1 VTTGFL
7 SYAAAEGGSSI
18 SPSEH
23 VGQFELLGMTFNGD
37 TMWTSTIAALIV
49 VGAGLYVRSRVTSGV
64 PNKVQMAYE
73 ALTGYMVD
81 QVQGRM
87 GRRPAEYLAPL
98 TIALFAFIL
107 FSNWL
112 GVIPSGHPEFLKP
125 PTSDVNVAYALAI
138 FVFVSA
144 WVWGFREQGA
154 GTLSRFTKPYVALLP
169 LNLIEEIA
177 KPISL
182 SLRLFGN
189 ILSGTIMISV
199 IALIPWWGLW
209 LPNAAWKLFDL
220 FIGAIQALIFALLT
234 IMQFFSPAVSEE
246 GH

>member
-1 VTTGFL
+1 MTTTEYL
-7 SYAAAEGGSSI
+7 AAEV
-18 SPSEH
+18 SPSAF
-23 VGQFELLGMTFNGD
+23 VGQFQLFGMTFNGS
-37 TMWTSTIAALIV
+37 TMWTSVLAAIV
-49 VGAGLYVRSRVTSGV
+49 VVGGGFFVRSRVTSEV
-64 PNKVQMAYE
+64 PNKVQLAYE

-81 QVQGRM
+81 QVMGRM
-87 GRRPAEYLAPL
+87 GRRPAEFLAPL

-107 FSNWL
+107 MINWIGL
-112 GVIPSGHPEFLKP
+112 IPSGNPEALKP
-125 PTSDVNVAYALAI
+125 PAADVNTAYALAL

-144 WVWGFREQGA
+144 WVFGFMEQG
-154 GTLSRFTKPYVALLP
+154 GRTFKRFVQPYWVLAP
-169 LNLIEEIA
+169 LNIIEEIA
-177 KPISL
+177 KPLSL

-189 ILSGTIMISV
+189 ILSGTIMVSV

-209 LPNAAWKLFDL
+209 LPNAAWKLFDM

>member
-1 VTTGFL
+1 MTITGFL
-7 SYAAAEGGSSI
+7 AEGGGSPSI
-18 SPSEH
+18 SPGEH
-23 VGQFELLGMTFNGD
+23 VGQFEFLGMTFNGD
-37 TMWTSTIAALIV
+37 TLWTSAIAAIIV
-49 VGAGLYVRSRVTSGV
+49 VGAGFYVRSRVTSEV

-73 ALTGYMVD
+73 ALTSYMVD

-107 FSNWL
+107 IANWL
-112 GVIPSGHPEFLKP
+112 TVIPSGHPEYLRP
-125 PTSDVNVAYALAI
+125 PTSDANFPYALAV

-144 WVWGFREQGA
+144 WVWGFREQGVR
-154 GTLSRFTKPYVALLP
+154 TLRRFVQPYPLLTP
-169 LNLIEEIA
+169 LNVIEEIA

-189 ILSGTIMISV
+189 LLSGVIMISV
-199 IALIPWWGLW
+199 IALMPAYVLW
-209 LPNAAWKLFDL
+209 LPNAAWKLFDM

-234 IMQFFSPAVSEE
+234 VMQFFSPAVSEE

>member
-1 VTTGFL
+1 MTSGFL
-7 SYAAAEGGSSI
+7 TLAAQGGSSI

-23 VGQFELLGMTFNGD
+23 VGEFEFLGMSFYGD
-37 TMWTSTIAALIV
+37 TMWTSTVAAIIV
-49 VGAGLYVRSRVTSGV
+49 VGLGFYVRSRVTSQV

-73 ALTGYMVD
+73 SLTSYMVE

-87 GRRPAEYLAPL
+87 GRRPAEFLAPL
-98 TIALFAFIL
+98 TVALFAFIL
-107 FSNWL
+107 VSNWL
-112 GVIPSGHPEFLKP
+112 GLLPTGHPEILRSP
-125 PTSDVNVAYALAI
+125 SADVNMAYALAL
-138 FVFVSA
+138 FVFVAA

-154 GTLSRFTKPYVALLP
+154 GTLKRFVQPYVALAP
-169 LNLIEEIA
+169 LNIIEEIA

-234 IMQFFSPAVSEE
+234 IMQFFAPAVSEE

>member
-1 VTTGFL
+1 MRTVL
-7 SYAAAEGGSSI
+7 LAEGGSSI

-23 VGQFELLGMTFNGD
+23 IMKFEFLGMVFYGD
-37 TMWTSTIAALIV
+37 TMLTSTLVAVIVLAL
-49 VGAGLYVRSRVTSGV
+49 GFFVRSRVTSEV

-73 ALTGYMVD
+73 SVTGYMVS
-81 QVQGRM
+81 QVEGRM
-87 GRRPAEYLAPL
+87 GRRPAEFLAPL
-98 TIALFAFIL
+98 VIALFFMIL
-107 FSNWL
+107 LINWVGL
-112 GVIPSGHPEFLKP
+112 IPSGHPEVLRP
-125 PTSDVNVAYALAI
+125 ATADVNFVYAIAL

-144 WVWGFREQGA
+144 WVFGFMEQGT
-154 GTLSRFTKPYVALLP
+154 GTLKRFVQPYAALLP
-169 LNLIEEIA
+169 LNIIEEIA
-177 KPISL
+177 KPLSL

-189 ILSGTIMISV
+189 ILAGIIMVSV

-209 LPNAAWKLFDL
+209 LPNAAWKLFDM

>member
-1 VTTGFL
+1 MTTGFL
-7 SYAAAEGGSSI
+7 AQGGSSI

-23 VGQFELLGMTFNGD
+23 VGKFYLFGMQFYGD
-37 TMWTSTIAALIV
+37 TMWTSTIAAALV
-49 VGAGLYVRSRVTSGV
+49 VGLGFFVRSRVTSEV
-64 PNKVQMAYE
+64 PNKVQLGYE
-73 ALTGYMVD
+73 ALTNYMSD
-81 QVQGRM
+81 QVFGRM
-87 GRRPAEYLAPL
+87 QQRVAQFLMPL
-98 TIALFAFIL
+98 TVALFLIIL
-107 FSNWL
+107 AVNWIGL
-112 GVIPSGHPEFLKP
+112 IPSGHPEYLRP
-125 PTSDVNVAYALAI
+125 ATADVNFTYALTA
-138 FVFVSA
+138 FVFIAA
-144 WVWGFREQGA
+144 WVWGIREQGA
-154 GTLSRFTKPYVALLP
+154 GTLKRFVQPYAALLP
-169 LNLIEEIA
+169 LNVIEEIA
-177 KPISL
+177 KPLSL

>member
-1 VTTGFL
+1 VTSGFHTL
-7 SYAAAEGGSSI
+7 AAAGGGSI

-23 VGQFELLGMTFNGD
+23 VGEFEFLGMSFYGD
-37 TMWTSTIAALIV
+37 TMWTSTLAAIIV
-49 VGAGLYVRSRVTSGV
+49 VGAGFYVRSRVTSQV

-73 ALTGYMVD
+73 SLTSYMVE

-87 GRRPAEYLAPL
+87 GRRPAEFLAPL
-98 TIALFAFIL
+98 TVALFAFIL
-107 FSNWL
+107 VSNWL
-112 GVIPSGHPEFLKP
+112 GLLPTGHPETLRSP
-125 PTSDVNVAYALAI
+125 SADVNMAYALAA
-138 FVFVSA
+138 FVFVAA
-144 WVWGFREQGA
+144 WVWGFREQGTR
-154 GTLSRFTKPYVALLP
+154 TLRRFVQPYVALAP
-169 LNLIEEIA
+169 LNIIEEIA

-189 ILSGTIMISV
+189 ILSGLIMISV

-220 FIGAIQALIFALLT
+220 FIGAIQALIFSLLT
-234 IMQFFSPAVSEE
+234 IMQFFAPAVSEE

>member
-7 SYAAAEGGSSI
+7 SLAAAEGGSSI

-23 VGQFELLGMTFNGD
+23 VGQFEFLGMTFNGD
-37 TMWTSTIAALIV
+37 TMWASTIAAVLV
-49 VGAGLYVRSRVTSGV
+49 VGAGFFVRSRVTSEV

-81 QVQGRM
+81 QVEGRM

-98 TIALFAFIL
+98 TVALFAFIL
-107 FSNWL
+107 ICNWL
-112 GVIPSGHPEFLKP
+112 GVIPSGHPEVLRP
-125 PTSDVNVAYALAI
+125 PTADVNTAYALAF
-138 FVFVSA
+138 FVFISA

-154 GTLSRFTKPYVALLP
+154 RTLKRFVQPYAVLAP
-169 LNLIEEIA
+169 LNIIEEIA

-189 ILSGTIMISV
+189 ILSGTIMIGV

-234 IMQFFSPAVSEE
+234 IMQFFGPAVSEE

>member
-23 VGQFELLGMTFNGD
+23 VGQFEFLGMTFNGD

>member
-1 VTTGFL
+1 VTTAVL
-7 SYAAAEGGSSI
+7 ASGGSSI

-23 VGQFELLGMTFNGD
+23 VGQFELFGMTFNGD
-37 TMWTSTIAALIV
+37 TMWTSTLAALIV
-49 VGAGLYVRSRVTSGV
+49 LGLGFFVRSRVTSEV
-64 PNKVQMAYE
+64 PNKVQLAYE
-73 ALTGYMVD
+73 ALTGYMVE

-87 GRRPAEYLAPL
+87 GRRPAEFLIPL
-98 TIALFAFIL
+98 VVMLFAFIL
-107 FSNWL
+107 ICNWL
-112 GVIPSGHPEFLKP
+112 GVIPSGHPEVLRP
-125 PTSDVNVAYALAI
+125 PTADVNLVYALAL

-144 WVWGFREQGA
+144 WVYGFREQGTR
-154 GTLSRFTKPYVALLP
+154 TLKRFVQPYALLLP

-189 ILSGTIMISV
+189 ILAGTIMVSV

-209 LPNAAWKLFDL
+209 VPNAAWKLFDM
-220 FIGAIQALIFALLT
+220 FIGAIQALIFTLLT

>member
-7 SYAAAEGGSSI
+7 SLAAAEGGSSI

-23 VGQFELLGMTFNGD
+23 VGQFEFLGMTFNGD
-37 TMWTSTIAALIV
+37 TMWTSTIAAIIV
-49 VGAGLYVRSRVTSGV
+49 VGAGFFVRSRVTSGV

-81 QVQGRM
+81 QVMGRM

-98 TIALFAFIL
+98 TISLFAFIL
-107 FSNWL
+107 FCNWL
-112 GVIPSGHPEFLKP
+112 GVIPSGHPEYLKP

-144 WVWGFREQGA
+144 WVWGIREQGA
-154 GTLSRFTKPYVALLP
+154 GTLKRFVQPYVALTP
-169 LNLIEEIA
+169 LNIIEEIA

-220 FIGAIQALIFALLT
+220 FIGAIQALIFSLLT

>member
-1 VTTGFL
+1 VTSGFL
-7 SYAAAEGGSSI
+7 SLAAQGGSSSI

-23 VGQFELLGMTFNGD
+23 VGEFEFLGMTFYGD
-37 TMWTSTIAALIV
+37 TMWTSTIAAVTV
-49 VGAGLYVRSRVTSGV
+49 VGAGFYVRSRVTSQV
-64 PNKVQMAYE
+64 PNKVQLAYE
-73 ALTGYMVD
+73 SLTSYMVE

-87 GRRPAEYLAPL
+87 GRGPAEFLAPL
-98 TIALFAFIL
+98 TVALFAFIL
-107 FSNWL
+107 LCNWIGL
-112 GVIPSGHPEFLKP
+112 IPSGHPEYLRP
-125 PTSDVNVAYALAI
+125 PTADVNLAYALAV
-138 FVFVSA
+138 FVFVAA
-144 WVWGFREQGA
+144 WVWGFREQGTR
-154 GTLSRFTKPYVALLP
+154 TLRRFVQPYAALAP
-169 LNLIEEIA
+169 LNIIEEIA

-220 FIGAIQALIFALLT
+220 FIGAIQALIFSLLT

>member
-1 VTTGFL
+1 VTTAVL
-7 SYAAAEGGSSI
+7 ASGGSSI

-23 VGQFELLGMTFNGD
+23 VGQFELFGLTFNGD
-37 TMWTSTIAALIV
+37 TMWTSTLAALIV
-49 VGAGLYVRSRVTSGV
+49 VGLGFFVRSRVTSDV
-64 PNKVQMAYE
+64 PNKVQLAYE
-73 ALTGYMVD
+73 ALTGYMVE

-87 GRRPAEYLAPL
+87 GRRPAEFLIPL
-98 TIALFAFIL
+98 VVMLFAFIL
-107 FSNWL
+107 ICNWL
-112 GVIPSGHPEFLKP
+112 GIIPSGHPEVLRP
-125 PTSDVNVAYALAI
+125 PTADVNLVYALAL

-144 WVWGFREQGA
+144 WVYGFREQGTR
-154 GTLSRFTKPYVALLP
+154 TLKRFVQPYTLLLP
-169 LNLIEEIA
+169 LNVIEEIA

-189 ILSGTIMISV
+189 ILAGTIMVSV

-209 LPNAAWKLFDL
+209 LPNAAWKLFDM
-220 FIGAIQALIFALLT
+220 FIGAIQALIFTLLT

>member
-1 VTTGFL
+1 MTSGFL
-7 SYAAAEGGSSI
+7 SLAAAGGSTI

-23 VGQFELLGMTFNGD
+23 VGQFELFGMTFNGD
-37 TMWTSTIAALIV
+37 TMWTSTIAAVLV
-49 VGAGLYVRSRVTSGV
+49 VGAGFYVRARVTSQV
-64 PNKVQMAYE
+64 PNRVQLAYE
-73 ALTGYMVD
+73 ALTNYMID

-87 GRRPAEYLAPL
+87 SRRVAEFLAPL

-107 FSNWL
+107 LCNWFVL
-112 GVIPSGHPEFLKP
+112 VEIGNPAPLRP
-125 PTSDVNVAYALAI
+125 PTSDVNLPYALAI
-138 FVFVSA
+138 FVFVAA
-144 WVWGFREQGA
+144 WVYGFRERGA
-154 GTLSRFTKPYVALLP
+154 GTLKRFVQPYSLLLP

-177 KPISL
+177 KPLSL

-189 ILSGTIMISV
+189 ILSGSIMVSV
-199 IALIPWWGLW
+199 IALMPAYVLW
-209 LPNAAWKLFDL
+209 APNVAWKLFDL

>member
-1 VTTGFL
+1 MTTGFL
-7 SYAAAEGGSSI
+7 AAEGGSSI

-23 VGQFELLGMTFNGD
+23 VGQFEFLGMTFNGD

-49 VGAGLYVRSRVTSGV
+49 SGAGFYVRSRVTSGV

-98 TIALFAFIL
+98 TLALFAFIL
-107 FSNWL
+107 VSNWL

-125 PTSDVNVAYALAI
+125 PTSDVNVAYALAL

-154 GTLSRFTKPYVALLP
+154 GTLRRFVQPYVALAP
-169 LNLIEEIA
+169 LNVIEEIA